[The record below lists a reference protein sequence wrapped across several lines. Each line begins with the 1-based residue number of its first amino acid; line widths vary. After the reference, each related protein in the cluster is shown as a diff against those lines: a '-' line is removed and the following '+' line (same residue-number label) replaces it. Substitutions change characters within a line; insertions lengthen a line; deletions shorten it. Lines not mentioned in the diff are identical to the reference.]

1 MAYFPL
7 FIELEAAPCRVVGGG
22 HVALRKVQ
30 KLLPYGPKLKAVA
43 PDFLPAF
50 RRLEKEAGLEL
61 HCREFRPDDLAG
73 SALVIAAAGDRA
85 VNRRIAAL
93 CRAAGIPVNAVDDKE
108 ACTFL
113 FPALVRRGPL
123 SIGISTG
130 GASPSAAVFV
140 KERVEACLPV
150 PRDTDGADGFGEILA
165 YLASLRPRVKGE
177 IGEESLRAAL
187 FSALFDACL
196 ERGRP
201 LTEAEYAAL
210 MGQVCSRG
218 CAPSIGKEREG

>member
-7 FIELEAAPCRVVGGG
+7 FIELEAAPCLVVGGG
-22 HVALRKVQ
+22 PR
-30 KLLPYGPKLKAVA
+30 GPCARCRSCCPTAQKLKAVA

-73 SALVIAAAGDRA
+73 STLVIAAAGDRA

-113 FPALVRRGPL
+113 FPALVRRGR
-123 SIGISTG
+123 
-130 GASPSAAVFV
+130 SPSASLPAGPAPAPPSLS
-140 KERVEACLPV
+140 RSGWRPACPSPGYGRGGRL
-150 PRDTDGADGFGEILA
+150 REILA
-165 YLASLRPRVKGE
+165 YLASLRPRSRGNRGRKPAG
-177 IGEESLRAAL
+177 GL

-201 LTEAEYAAL
+201 
-210 MGQVCSRG
+210 
-218 CAPSIGKEREG
+218 

>member
-1 MAYFPL
+1 M
-7 FIELEAAPCRVVGGG
+7 
-22 HVALRKVQ
+22 
-30 KLLPYGPKLKAVA
+30 
-43 PDFLPAF
+43 
-50 RRLEKEAGLEL
+50 
-61 HCREFRPDDLAG
+61 
-73 SALVIAAAGDRA
+73 
-85 VNRRIAAL
+85 
-93 CRAAGIPVNAVDDKE
+93 
-108 ACTFL
+108 
-113 FPALVRRGPL
+113 
-123 SIGISTG
+123 
-130 GASPSAAVFV
+130 
-140 KERVEACLPV
+140 EACLPV

>member
-1 MAYFPL
+1 M
-7 FIELEAAPCRVVGGG
+7 
-22 HVALRKVQ
+22 
-30 KLLPYGPKLKAVA
+30 
-43 PDFLPAF
+43 
-50 RRLEKEAGLEL
+50 
-61 HCREFRPDDLAG
+61 
-73 SALVIAAAGDRA
+73 
-85 VNRRIAAL
+85 NRRIAAL

-201 LTEAEYAAL
+201 LTEEEYAAL

-218 CAPSIGKEREG
+218 CAPLIGKEREG